1 MDKRLL
7 IILLSGLLIA
17 SSLRIHPASAE
28 AAWAYES
35 SGTTSDLQAVAAI
48 SSDVAIAVGANGVI
62 KKTTNKGYTWLTKAS
77 GTANKLEDI
86 AITGSV
92 GWAVGAQGT
101 ILKTSNAGESW
112 SAQASGTTANLYAV
126 DKVSDSTAFA
136 VGSGDTFL
144 RTTNGGASWENPLPF
159 GIAGLLASPTF
170 YGVDFITSQ
179 PNIGWAVGSKYA
191 IFGVTYAS
199 IFKTTDGGSSWT
211 RQNPPVVKN
220 FRDIDMF
227 NTLIGW
233 VVGDDG
239 TILKTTDG
247 GDTWVQQGAG
257 VTTADL
263 CSVHAID
270 ANEVW
275 AAGKGGVVLHT
286 TNGGATWSIVSSGTT
301 KDLFGIC
308 FASSSAGWAVGASGT
323 IRHYSDFDFVVDAL
337 PNSRTIAA
345 GSSTTYLI
353 GVILIGGVPQP
364 VSLGISG
371 LPAGASFSF
380 SYGAGSPPFISLLTI
395 TASPTTPAG
404 SYALTISGSG
414 GGITRSMAVTLAITS
429 GPDFGIAAAAPMV
442 EIAAGSSGNLTITI
456 TSAAGFNS
464 PVTLSVSGEPPGV
477 SHSFSPPSV
486 TPPPGGSAKSNMTI
500 NVAPSVAPGTYALA
514 ITGTSGALSHS
525 VSVDLAVSPPP
536 PPFDFEI
543 AASSPSSVS
552 ILIGQTAN
560 FDLSINLLS
569 GSPQPVALSASGVPP
584 GATASFTS
592 PSGSPPFAA
601 TLSIATTASAS
612 PGTYG
617 IVVTGIGGGI
627 SRTLSLSLILA
638 ISTSTATATTGPA
651 PDFALAASPSSI
663 TVVKGSSATST
674 ITIASLG
681 GFSAPVALSHSWVG
695 AAPLGVTVNL
705 PSPVTPPS
713 GGSGTSTLQV
723 AASGAS
729 PTGSFTLR
737 ITGSSGSLSHH
748 VDLAITI
755 AAAGPPAPGCFI
767 ATATFGSELAPEVA
781 FLRAFRD
788 RDVLSTFAGRE
799 FMGAFNAWYY
809 SFSPAVAALIHGNEA
824 LRQGVKLLLYPLI
837 GILLISRGVYSAA
850 SWNPELGVALAGLAA
865 SAMIGAVYL
874 SPLAILASGRRWR
887 RGAPAR
893 LAIAPLAA
901 GASALIAGE
910 ALGSA
915 PLVAA
920 GSSVMVLSGILA
932 GSLLVHLTL
941 SALRGR
947 IARAGSRPRSPAGP

>member
-1 MDKRLL
+1 
-7 IILLSGLLIA
+7 
-17 SSLRIHPASAE
+17 
-28 AAWAYES
+28 
-35 SGTTSDLQAVAAI
+35 
-48 SSDVAIAVGANGVI
+48 VGANGVI

-592 PSGSPPFAA
+592 PSGNPPFAA

-617 IVVTGIGGGI
+617 IVVTGIGESAGMGLITALGRALLAFGLRPLNCVPLKYEDINKIIAVKMTSGIPYPDPRDLPGSYDSPARGKTIMASLDGNPPIIRFLLAFKEGDIEFEGGTARIEEDHFWRIHRLGSKESRASVIDVRKYAGINASEGRTASKYSFPILDGIAPMPESRGRWVYETYLNPREI
-627 SRTLSLSLILA
+627 SYTQATNPALVYMEGRSLIPFRVPIL
-638 ISTSTATATTGPA
+638 
-651 PDFALAASPSSI
+651 
-663 TVVKGSSATST
+663 
-674 ITIASLG
+674 
-681 GFSAPVALSHSWVG
+681 
-695 AAPLGVTVNL
+695 VTK
-705 PSPVTPPS
+705 
-713 GGSGTSTLQV
+713 
-723 AASGAS
+723 A
-729 PTGSFTLR
+729 
-737 ITGSSGSLSHH
+737 
-748 VDLAITI
+748 
-755 AAAGPPAPGCFI
+755 
-767 ATATFGSELAPEVA
+767 EE
-781 FLRAFRD
+781 
-788 RDVLSTFAGRE
+788 
-799 FMGAFNAWYY
+799 
-809 SFSPAVAALIHGNEA
+809 
-824 LRQGVKLLLYPLI
+824 
-837 GILLISRGVYSAA
+837 
-850 SWNPELGVALAGLAA
+850 PELLAEVRNPAA
-865 SAMIGAVYL
+865 FYK
-874 SPLAILASGRRWR
+874 
-887 RGAPAR
+887 
-893 LAIAPLAA
+893 
-901 GASALIAGE
+901 AGE
-910 ALGSA
+910 GE
-915 PLVAA
+915 VVI
-920 GSSVMVLSGILA
+920 GW
-932 GSLLVHLTL
+932 
-941 SALRGR
+941 RG
-947 IARAGSRPRSPAGP
+947 